1 MFNTVILSGRITANP
16 ELKTTPNGVSVCS
29 FTIAN
34 EVGFG
39 DNKKTSF
46 IPVVAWRGAAEV
58 VAKHFTKGNMIGI
71 EGSVQTRKYQDK
83 DGNNR
88 TAFEVVANNVQFMG
102 YKETQGN
109 DNYSPSQTQNSS
121 YGSNSDA
128 SEFTEVDLG
137 DDLPF

>member
-16 ELKTTPNGVSVCS
+16 ELKTTPNSVSVCS

-34 EVGFG
+34 EVGYG
-39 DNKKTSF
+39 ENKKTSF
-46 IPVVAWRGAAEV
+46 IPIVAWRGAAEV

-88 TAFEVVANNVQFMG
+88 TAFEVVANNVQFMES
-102 YKETQGN
+102 KKADDSAPQGF
-109 DNYSPSQTQNSS
+109 
-121 YGSNSDA
+121 SNA
-128 SEFTEVDLG
+128 SADDFVSVGFDG
-137 DDLPF
+137 DIPF

>member
-1 MFNTVILSGRITANP
+1 MFNTVILTGRLTANP

-34 EVGFG
+34 EVGYG

-46 IPVVAWRGAAEV
+46 IPIVAWRGAAEV

-88 TAFEVVANNVQFMG
+88 TAFEVVANNVQFVES
-102 YKETQGN
+102 KKADSNDDSAPQGF
-109 DNYSPSQTQNSS
+109 
-121 YGSNSDA
+121 SNANASDFMNV
-128 SEFTEVDLG
+128 EYDG
-137 DDLPF
+137 DIPF

>member
-1 MFNTVILSGRITANP
+1 MFNTVILTGRLTANP

-34 EVGFG
+34 EVGYG

-46 IPVVAWRGAAEV
+46 VPIVAWRGAAEV
-58 VAKHFTKGNMIGI
+58 VAKHFTKGNMIGV

-88 TAFEVVANNVQFMG
+88 TAFEVVANNVQFMES
-102 YKETQGN
+102 KKADSDDDSAQQ
-109 DNYSPSQTQNSS
+109 SF
-121 YGSNSDA
+121 SNANASDFMNV
-128 SEFTEVDLG
+128 EYDG
-137 DDLPF
+137 DIPF